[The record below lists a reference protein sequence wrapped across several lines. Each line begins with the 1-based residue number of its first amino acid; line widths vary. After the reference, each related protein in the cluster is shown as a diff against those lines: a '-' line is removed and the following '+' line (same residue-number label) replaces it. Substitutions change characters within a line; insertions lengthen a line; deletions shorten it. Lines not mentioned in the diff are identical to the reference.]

1 MSRTSLPA
9 LRQLLLVFAVAGLS
23 LAPVAADLP
32 LASDNAYLWLRSR
45 TASTGLVDSYQ
56 DKKDVCYTYDQA
68 VAAMA
73 FTAKGD
79 LGSARSVLD
88 ALQTLQNADGSWNSA
103 YACSSKS
110 PLTGQRYVGAIAWV
124 ALAVAHY
131 ERRSGDA
138 VTYHNMAERA
148 IDWFLLFQQGDGG
161 INGGLDADGI
171 PLPWASTEHNQ
182 DAYAVLAYFSHPLEA
197 AAVKSFLDNV
207 VWDGTDSRW
216 LQGRNDTMDPLDVN
230 PLGVCALGA
239 AGAHDYQL
247 ALDYALVHH
256 RNAQI
261 WRSGR
266 TRTRVDGFDF
276 DSDRDDIWLE
286 GTAQMAAAFAAAGRT
301 ADAAYFL
308 AQIAGAQQKNGGIP
322 YSVKGTFNGDFTM
335 SRAEA
340 VASTGWFI
348 LAVEGVNPL
357 RP

>member
-9 LRQLLLVFAVAGLS
+9 LRQLLLVFAVTGLS
-23 LAPVAADLP
+23 LAPAAADLP
-32 LASDNAYLWLRSR
+32 LASDNAYLWLKSR
-45 TASTGLVDSYQ
+45 MASTGLVDSYQ
-56 DKKDVCYTYDQA
+56 DNKDICYTYDQA

-79 LGSARSVLD
+79 LGSARNVLD
-88 ALQTLQNADGSWNSA
+88 ALQGLQHADGSWNSA
-103 YACSSKS
+103 YSCTRKS
-110 PLTGQRYVGAIAWV
+110 PLAGQRYVGSIAWV

-138 VTYHNMAERA
+138 VSYHNMAERA
-148 IDWFLLFQQGDGG
+148 IDWFLLFRQSDGG

-182 DAYAVLAYFSHPLEA
+182 DAYAVLAYFSHPVEA

-216 LQGRNDTMDPLDVN
+216 LQGRSDTADPLDVN

-247 ALDYALVHH
+247 ALNYALAHH
-256 RNAQI
+256 RNTQV

-276 DSDRDDIWLE
+276 DSDQNDIWLE
-286 GTAQMAAAFAAAGRT
+286 GTAQMAEAFRVAGRNT
-301 ADAAYFL
+301 DSDYFL
-308 AQIAGAQQKNGGIP
+308 QQIVKIQQSDGGIP

-335 SRAEA
+335 STKTA